1 MPFLATLEYRTA
13 TLQKLE
19 VSHPTLVQ
27 TYKLSCLSYSVSGL
41 WYLYCLHF
49 LSPALCTTPVMSG
62 TAFGALLV
70 VQGVVSYVNDAVVTM
85 GKHVAP
91 SRTFWTI
98 ADRCLAWLLMITT
111 VSMAIT
117 WPSCGERAS
126 LVSAALVAV
135 CAVSYP
141 CSKYCECV
149 ATRGSRISHL
159 HPHLPACRC
168 ACPLTSCVSP
178 APRVTCSMQRSSN
191 SPARSKVA
199 SLI

>member
-1 MPFLATLEYRTA
+1 
-13 TLQKLE
+13 
-19 VSHPTLVQ
+19 
-27 TYKLSCLSYSVSGL
+27 
-41 WYLYCLHF
+41 
-49 LSPALCTTPVMSG
+49 MSG

-141 CSKYCECV
+141 CSKYCEI
-149 ATRGSRISHL
+149 RGFMRPFLVWHSIWHYVPNILAVTWIGS
-159 HPHLPACRC
+159 C
-168 ACPLTSCVSP
+168 AFHWLS
-178 APRVTCSMQRSSN
+178 
-191 SPARSKVA
+191 
-199 SLI
+199 